1 MLLLWNAKDSLCL
14 PQTIQDFQ
22 NILQQGKSQ
31 TGSGADMTAGEP
43 IVTDPVI
50 PSSSSSLPI
59 GKVAALVIGLL
70 LVGGI
75 GWYAKN
81 HFGDK
86 GKSSEVAQQDVK
98 TDSVS
103 QDTVR
108 IAKFTAKENVESPKG
123 IIRKLKSNLPRPLV
137 RWLNL

>member
-1 MLLLWNAKDSLCL
+1 
-14 PQTIQDFQ
+14 
-22 NILQQGKSQ
+22 
-31 TGSGADMTAGEP
+31 MTAGEP

-70 LVGGI
+70 LVGSI

-123 IIRKLKSNLPRPLV
+123 IIRKLKSNLPRPLI
-137 RWLNL
+137 RWINMKMLMEVQHQ